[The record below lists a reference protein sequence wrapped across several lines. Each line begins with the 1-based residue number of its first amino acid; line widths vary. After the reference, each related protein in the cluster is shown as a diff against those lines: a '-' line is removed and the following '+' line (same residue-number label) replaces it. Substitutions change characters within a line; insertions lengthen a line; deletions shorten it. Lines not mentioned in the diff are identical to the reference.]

1 MAFGPVI
8 SSPSSE
14 TFGRKTVYLLT
25 TPVFALCTLGSGLSQ
40 SLAGLTICRFFAGI
54 FASPGVSLASATISD
69 MAAPADRGVPLA
81 VYYTIPFVGSLLGYV
96 VLPGLHVLLAK
107 YLQSVDRWIRG

>member
-1 MAFGPVI
+1 MAFGSVI
-8 SSPSSE
+8 SSPLSE

-25 TPVFALCTLGSGLSQ
+25 TPTFALFILGSGLSQ
-40 SLAGLTICRFFAGI
+40 SLTALTICRFLAGM

-96 VLPGLHVLLAK
+96 AVPGRHVLPANH
-107 YLQSVDRWIRG
+107 